1 MPTTDPF
8 LLFHGFNGPSEADVL
23 TPVQYGLDATELTG
37 TLVSSS
43 VSPEP
48 SVLGDAFIEFY
59 GGYYPEPSNVE
70 NAVVFGTNSQTGTL
84 GGPSIM
90 PMKRLVDKG
99 QFEEGKALTFNFTTN
114 DRATR
119 SPVNGDGPPVIT
131 AVYATRN
138 SSGDGKEG
146 LTAAQITSLGL
157 IVEQS
162 VDGGGAALIGE
173 WSVIQTS
180 FPDPLLFVDEDIVEV
195 EIQHF
200 IDGRENLTGF
210 EQTCKAEV
218 SLADIAFDFMT

>member
-70 NAVVFGTNSQTGTL
+70 YKVVFGTNSQTGTL
-84 GGPSIM
+84 GGPAI
-90 PMKRLVDKG
+90 MKRLIDKG
-99 QFEEGKALTFNFTTN
+99 EVEVGKALDFNFTTN
-114 DRATR
+114 DRMTR
-119 SPVNGDGPPVIT
+119 SPSDGDGPPVIT
-131 AVYATRN
+131 NVFKTSAGV
-138 SSGDGKEG
+138 SK
-146 LTAAQITSLGL
+146 AALIPADVASLGL
-157 IVEQS
+157 S
-162 VDGGGAALIGE
+162 VVSSEDAGGNALVGE
-173 WSVIQTS
+173 WSVLQTPAGVT
-180 FPDPLLFVDEDIVEV
+180 FAETLFGDEEHIEV

-200 IDGRENLTGF
+200 IDGRENISGF
-210 EQTCKAEV
+210 EQIYKEEIDF
-218 SLADIAFDFMT
+218 ADIAFDFMT